1 MQGDGRERREGRV
14 FVRDAIRDAGG
25 ESRIGRDHFSV
36 RRVGDY
42 AVASGEA
49 GDLAGVEHLTHVAI
63 AQRDRLRELAAD
75 RRDGGEESFGADLG
89 DHRAEFLRLLAGLA
103 EPAAATEFNEHAFR
117 AERHQRTRRADEQTA
132 AARTWRG
139 YVKELGAT
147 RAQMLDDLAQSQER
161 SRSCSAAD

>member
-1 MQGDGRERREGRV
+1 MR
-14 FVRDAIRDAGG
+14 
-25 ESRIGRDHFSV
+25 RIGDH
-36 RRVGDY
+36 
-42 AVASGEA
+42 AVAGGEA

-75 RRDGGEESFGADLG
+75 RRDGGKESFGADLG

-103 EPAAATEFNEHAFR
+103 EPAAATEFDEHAFR
-117 AERHQRTRRADEQTA
+117 AKRHQRTRRADEQTA
-132 AARTWRG
+132 AARTRRG
-139 YVKELGAT
+139 YVEELGAT